1 MHNVYKYY
9 SVEPAEGTRRQA
21 EIIYGTTN
29 GFEDLT
35 ESDLVDA
42 LKRKAVYSEKKLVRL
57 FTDKEHLR
65 THVEKYW
72 HDRGYKNY
80 TMGDLINEA

>member
-9 SVEPAEGTRRQA
+9 SVEPAEGTRGQA
-21 EIIYGTTN
+21 DITYRTTN

-35 ESDLVDA
+35 ESGIMDA
-42 LKRKAVYSEKKLVRL
+42 LKTAYGEKKIVRL
-57 FTDKEHLR
+57 FTDKERLR
-65 THVEKYW
+65 AYVEKYW